1 MSANLQVGQRVKW
14 SEYVIRGKRDYWL
27 RQGSSTAKSAAR
39 QYLDEAM
46 AARGIV
52 LESKENGYV
61 VKFDG
66 ESGTHSCL
74 SYLVEAAN
82 D

>member
-14 SEYVIRGKRDYWL
+14 NEYVIRGKCDHWL
-27 RQGSSTAKSAAR
+27 RHGSYTVKSAAR
-39 QYLDEAM
+39 QYLDEAIG
-46 AARGIV
+46 ARGVI
-52 LESKENGYV
+52 LESKEDGYV

-66 ESGTHSCL
+66 ETHNCL